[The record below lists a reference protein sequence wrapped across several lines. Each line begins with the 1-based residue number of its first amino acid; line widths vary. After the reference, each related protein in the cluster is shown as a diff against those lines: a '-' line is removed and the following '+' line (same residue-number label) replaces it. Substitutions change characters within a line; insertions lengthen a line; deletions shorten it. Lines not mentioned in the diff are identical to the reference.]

1 MTYHP
6 SGICPR
12 DDTMTARRGAVA
24 LVRAACVLVALATPA
39 PARAQHAQY
48 HYPVER
54 AAPESHVELQFEYAQ
69 PGSDPTVHRTV
80 LSVEGQVAIA
90 GRLELALDVPFL
102 FYSFTNSDEPTPIVL
117 TDAQVGDFILGVKGK
132 LWGNERWTVSAFVDA
147 LLPLHSGLQ
156 HRSYSTL
163 QMGGAAGWAIG
174 RLELGGTLEWLWFV
188 RTSDEQA
195 ASDRDVAYIGL
206 SVHAAYRVWS
216 VLSARFAVQF
226 YNSIHPDGGI
236 QIVGLTPG
244 IEIRPVERLY
254 LGLACRIAPTENSK
268 LLLGG
273 AAALQFS
280 TGYRF

>member
-1 MTYHP
+1 
-6 SGICPR
+6 
-12 DDTMTARRGAVA
+12 MTARPVP
-24 LVRAACVLVALATPA
+24 RAACLFVLVSLAA
-39 PARAQHAQY
+39 PGIARAQHAQY

-102 FYSFTNSDEPTPIVL
+102 FYSFTSSDEPTPIVL

-132 LWGNERWTVSAFVDA
+132 LWDNERWTVSAFVDA
-147 LLPLHSGLQ
+147 LLPIHSGLQ
-156 HRSYSTL
+156 HRTYSTL
-163 QMGGAAGWAIG
+163 QMGAAAGWVVS
-174 RLELGGTLEWLWFV
+174 RLELGGTLEGLWFV
-188 RTSDEQA
+188 RTSDEEGEQA
-195 ASDRDVAYIGL
+195 PSDRDVAYIGF
-206 SVHAAYRVWS
+206 SVHAAYSVWK
-216 VLSARFAVQF
+216 VLAARLAVQF
-226 YNSIHPDGGI
+226 YNSVHPGGEI

-244 IEIRPVERLY
+244 IELRPVERLY
-254 LGLACRIAPTENSK
+254 LGLACRIAPTEDSK

-273 AAALQFS
+273 RAALQFS

>member
-1 MTYHP
+1 M
-6 SGICPR
+6 S
-12 DDTMTARRGAVA
+12 DRRGA
-24 LVRAACVLVALATPA
+24 LGLLRAACVLVTLVAPA

-48 HYPVER
+48 HYPVEL

-132 LWGNERWTVSAFVDA
+132 LWGNERWTLSAFVDT

-174 RLELGGTLEWLWFV
+174 HLELGGTLEWLWFV
-188 RTSDEQA
+188 RTSDEEGERA
-195 ASDRDVAYIGL
+195 ASDRDVAYIGF
-206 SVHAAYRVWS
+206 SVHAAYRLWS
-216 VLSARFAVQF
+216 ILAARIAVQF
-226 YNSIHPDGGI
+226 YNSIHPGGEI

-244 IEIRPVERLY
+244 IELRPADRLY

-273 AAALQFS
+273 PAALQFS